1 MIPEEQAQNALD
13 AGGVDQFADTQPH
26 SPEFTQVANLFGEIF
41 KRSLKIKGSA
51 VDTATDAAGDV
62 VPGTEVPIPS
72 TERLMPEGTSYSQ
85 VQDANKENLLSP
97 QGVAR
102 FDAAG
107 GDANIATN
115 LPADPLELD
124 EALSTSA
131 LSSDEVIQQQAKNA
145 NANKTSGLFN
155 EGDTLDLFD
164 MYVNRGVLVNTDEGL
179 DFNFDKLD
187 SGEDVLAVINAVS
200 EIIKKPIEAAKRGVK
215 TNQETLELAQQKLA
229 DELGFTK
236 KILQMKSGT
245 ILNAEDMTALRIL
258 LQKSADKLTAIARE
272 IEAGNDSTEMLLK
285 FRKQMSIHAGIQMRA
300 KGAQTEIARAL
311 QAFQIP
317 VGARNNVDIAS
328 ASLDLLNES
337 GGSKLAKDLSAGYL
351 KALNEGGQAA
361 ANKYVAGGWSAKT
374 KAAFHEIYINGMLA
388 WPKTHLKNFFA
399 TPLFMVYNNLV
410 DLAGASAGA
419 VKGMA
424 FQRDAQSIF
433 FGDIFMRQM
442 GQTMAIR
449 DAWITAY
456 KTWKDEA
463 PADALNKI
471 EASQFKAIDSESLG
485 VAGWQGKGV
494 DWFGKMIRQPGR
506 FLMAA
511 DDFWRVVASKGKL
524 YEEAYRKARI
534 SLDNGNDMDTAIDD
548 GMMILLDPRAVS
560 KEMDHASRY
569 ATLTEDVDG
578 GLGDV
583 TRTIQKNFIGKLLIP
598 FAKAPTNAIKMV
610 AQGHPLGVLA
620 SQTIRDDL
628 FGRNGAQAAMR
639 ARSRLAFGTSTMM
652 LVFQYAQTGR
662 MTGAMPADQDL
673 RNQLPKGWQPYSF
686 VFRGDDWP
694 VGEDGLPLPLYDK
707 FGIPNGALKY
717 VSYAGLEPVS
727 AFFGIAADTAEK
739 MRRFEDPADQQN
751 FVGASLLATVD
762 YFQQLPFLQG
772 LSSVFAA
779 LEYEDPTIILQSPMS
794 NVIGIA
800 PMPYSAVVRNVDK
813 LIDPTSKSVST
824 PIEYYTIDDVRNMY
838 NARKDGDDALD
849 EIPYHLVGTVKNEG
863 SAGKFFKDM
872 FVNTW
877 LLQNKSNPWYQ
888 ENGTDYQYQYDVFGE
903 RRQRSVLFSQNPYQA
918 LWNSLTP
925 FSISTSEELPEWKKE
940 LIKLGVPLSTQKK
953 SLFGINL
960 SKAFRGELN
969 EVAKNQ
975 IVLPVNSNMP
985 AVTFRKHLEYLI
997 RSVEFKMLDK
1007 DDQINMIKRHETKF
1021 YKAAF
1026 LQLIRDPKHED
1037 IAKAYYQHLH
1047 IKGTLQ

>member
-1 MIPEEQAQNALD
+1 M
-13 AGGVDQFADTQPH
+13 
-26 SPEFTQVANLFGEIF
+26 
-41 KRSLKIKGSA
+41 
-51 VDTATDAAGDV
+51 
-62 VPGTEVPIPS
+62 
-72 TERLMPEGTSYSQ
+72 
-85 VQDANKENLLSP
+85 
-97 QGVAR
+97 
-102 FDAAG
+102 
-107 GDANIATN
+107 
-115 LPADPLELD
+115 
-124 EALSTSA
+124 
-131 LSSDEVIQQQAKNA
+131 
-145 NANKTSGLFN
+145 
-155 EGDTLDLFD
+155 
-164 MYVNRGVLVNTDEGL
+164 VNTDEGL

-187 SGEDVLAVINAVS
+187 SGEDVLAVINSVS
-200 EIIKKPIEAAKRGVK
+200 EIIKNPIEAAKRGVK
-215 TNQETLELAQQKLA
+215 TNKETLELAEQKLA

-236 KILQMKSGT
+236 KILKMKSGST
-245 ILNAEDMTALRIL
+245 LNAEDMTALRIVL
-258 LQKSADKLTAIARE
+258 EKSADKLATMARE

-285 FRKQMSIHAGIQMRA
+285 FRRQMSIHAGIQMRA

-328 ASLDLLNES
+328 AAQDILNET
-337 GGSKLAKDLSAGYL
+337 GGSKLAKDLSKGYL

-361 ANKYVAGGWSAKT
+361 ANKYAAGGWNAKT
-374 KAAFHEIYINGMLA
+374 KAVFHEIYINGMLA

-410 DLAGASAGA
+410 DLTAASAGA
-419 VKGMA
+419 VKGMV
-424 FQRDAQSIF
+424 FNRDPQSIF

-449 DAWITAY
+449 DAWVTAY

-471 EASQFKAIDSESLG
+471 EASQFKAIDAENLQLS
-485 VAGWQGKGV
+485 GWQGQGV

-534 SLDNGNDMDTAIDD
+534 SLDGGNNMETAIDD
-548 GMMILLDPRAVS
+548 GMMVLLDPRSVS
-560 KEMDHASRY
+560 SEMDHASRY
-569 ATLTEDVDG
+569 ATLTEDLGTDG
-578 GLGDV
+578 VAEV
-583 TRTIQKNFIGKLLIP
+583 TRTIQKSFFGKLLVP

-610 AQGHPLGVLA
+610 AQGHPLGLV

-628 FGRNGAQAAMR
+628 FGVNGAQAAMK

-652 LVFQYAQTGR
+652 LVHQYAQTGR
-662 MTGAMPADQDL
+662 MTGAMPQDQDL

-717 VSYAGLEPVS
+717 VSFAGLEPVS

-739 MRRFEDPADQQN
+739 MRRFEDPADQQD
-751 FVGASLLATVD
+751 FVSASLLATVD
-762 YFQQLPFLQG
+762 YFKQLPFLQG
-772 LSSVFAA
+772 MSSVFAA
-779 LEYEDPTIILQSPMS
+779 LEYDDPSIILRSPMS
-794 NVIGIA
+794 NVYGVA
-800 PMPYSAVVRNVDK
+800 PMPYSAVIRNVDK
-813 LIDPTSKSVST
+813 LIDPSSKTVSS
-824 PIEYYTIDDVRNMY
+824 PVEYYSIEDVRSMFEE
-838 NARKDGDDALD
+838 RKGGDDALD
-849 EIPYHLVGTVKNEG
+849 EIPYHLVGTVKTEG
-863 SAGKFFKDM
+863 SAGKFFKDN
-872 FVNTW
+872 FVTTW

-888 ENGTDYQYQYDVFGE
+888 EHGTDYQYQYDVLGE
-903 RRQRSVLFSQNPYQA
+903 RRQRGIPFSVNPVNA

-925 FSISTSEELPEWKKE
+925 FAISRSEELPEWHKE

-953 SLFGINL
+953 SLFGISL
-960 SKAFRGELN
+960 PKAFRGELN

-997 RSVEFKMLDK
+997 RSIEFKMLDK
-1007 DDQINMIKRHETKF
+1007 DEQINMIKRHETKF

-1026 LQLIRDPKHED
+1026 LRLIQNPENED

-1047 IKGTLQ
+1047 IKETLQ